1 MKLVAA
7 SLVVLNILYA
17 GWAMLREPPS
27 PPPRITGQYESGF
40 EKIALL
46 SEADRSRQS
55 VLNRVISNPIVDR
68 PARDTPGAGAETG
81 AGFCTALGPFT
92 TLFDAESFVQQAA
105 ALDISATMKAV
116 DLEGGETDYRVLLP
130 PASSVE
136 EAFRKLRELK
146 SLGIDSYIITQGE
159 QAMGISLG
167 LFSTRDAAEALQ
179 AERERQG
186 YEVVIEALPQVER
199 QFWVFDDAGQA
210 RGSRLDAWR
219 SLVPG
224 NSPLTLQSRACP
236 D

>member
-7 SLVVLNILYA
+7 SLLILNILYA
-17 GWAMLREPPS
+17 GWAMLRDPPAQ
-27 PPPRITGQYESGF
+27 PPRITGRYDSGS
-40 EKIALL
+40 ETIALL

-55 VLNRVISNPIVDR
+55 DLNRVISNPIVTR
-68 PARDTPGAGAETG
+68 PASRDADVEAA
-81 AGFCTALGPFT
+81 AGFCTALGPFA
-92 TLFDAESFVQQAA
+92 TLFDAESIVQQAA
-105 ALDISATMKAV
+105 ALDITATMKAI
-116 DLEGGETDYRVLLP
+116 DLDGGETDYRVLLP

-167 LFSTRDAAEALQ
+167 LFSTRDAAEALR

-186 YEVVIEALPQVER
+186 YEVIIEALPQVER

-210 RGSRLDAWR
+210 RGPRLDAWR

-224 NSPLTLQSRACP
+224 DSPLSLQSRACP

>member
-1 MKLVAA
+1 
-7 SLVVLNILYA
+7 
-17 GWAMLREPPS
+17 MLRDPPAQ
-27 PPPRITGQYESGF
+27 PPRITGRYDSGS
-40 EKIALL
+40 ETIALL

-55 VLNRVISNPIVDR
+55 DLNRVISNPIVTR
-68 PARDTPGAGAETG
+68 PASRDADVEAA
-81 AGFCTALGPFT
+81 AGFCTALGPFA
-92 TLFDAESFVQQAA
+92 TLFDAESIVQQAA
-105 ALDISATMKAV
+105 ALDITATMKAI
-116 DLEGGETDYRVLLP
+116 DLDGGETDYRVLLP

-167 LFSTRDAAEALQ
+167 LFSTRDAAEALR

-186 YEVVIEALPQVER
+186 YEVIIEALPQVER

-210 RGSRLDAWR
+210 RGPRLDAWR

-224 NSPLTLQSRACP
+224 DSPLSLQSRACP